1 MPGYDNKLDKFI
13 NAIIDDASTE
23 AEKIRDEISSRK
35 KEYMSAAED
44 DILAEMYN
52 YIRTTINQIKTDAG
66 RRVSRKTLEIKR
78 TLAERRAE
86 IAKNILEKVRAR
98 VIDYTLSP
106 EYSKSLEKMAEYAKK
121 RLGSDGLVI
130 YLRAEDMKYSKA
142 LNEKV
147 PAEYLEGKISLGGI
161 LAGSK
166 SQNIRV
172 DLTFDNSFEDVSG
185 KFAEISGLGLHDEE

>member
-52 YIRTTINQIKTDAG
+52 YIRTTTNQIKTDAG

-185 KFAEISGLGLHDEE
+185 KFAEISGLGLHGEE